1 MTNEALAELIQQ
13 GGNDELYR
21 IDRREMRR
29 LRLRKP
35 AILWEKVQRLLFAK
49 AERYYSAYSEPLRRY
64 GYDVQDIRQ
73 ECYSA
78 MLAAIKWYKPDK
90 EYKFTTY
97 LNYSLKHTIRGLYSG
112 KNDALNQAATMSLE
126 QPIGEGGDG
135 DELTV
140 ADTVA
145 DDTAAQTFEQIEL
158 CDYFKPL
165 YEALETLTEKQRNM
179 IQTLYFDGLSIN
191 EAAAQFGVSRQAVRS
206 LEGAALRTLRSGKV
220 GVKLRDTY
228 GEDYGYYDSLRRT
241 DAYHKSYAAFLSSHS
256 SEVEDAA
263 LANITREYR
272 TALPL

>member
-1 MTNEALAELIQQ
+1 MTNEQLAVFIQQ
-13 GGNDELYR
+13 GGNDEL
-21 IDRREMRR
+21 I
-29 LRLRKP
+29 P
-35 AILWEKVQRLLFAK
+35 ILWEKVQRVLFAK
-49 AERYYSAYSEPLRRY
+49 AERYYSAYSEALRRY
-64 GYDVQDIRQ
+64 GFDIQDIRQ

-97 LNYSLKHTIRGLYSG
+97 LNYALKHTIRRLYSG

-126 QPIGEGGDG
+126 QPIGDG

-165 YEALETLTEKQRNM
+165 YEALETLTERQQDIIRLRYFEGLNARQSAEKLGICPQRA
-179 IQTLYFDGLSIN
+179 S
-191 EAAAQFGVSRQAVRS
+191 S
-206 LEGAALRTLRSGKV
+206 LEGEALR
-220 GVKLRDTY
+220 KLRNGKIGIQLRRIY
-228 GEDYGYYDSLRRT
+228 GEDYGYYDGLRRT
-241 DAYHKSYAAFLSSHS
+241 EAYHKSYTAFLSSHS

-263 LANITREYR
+263 LANIMQEHRIS
-272 TALPL
+272 LPLSVSK

>member
-1 MTNEALAELIQQ
+1 MTNEQLAVFIQQ
-13 GGNDELYR
+13 GENNEL
-21 IDRREMRR
+21 
-29 LRLRKP
+29 LP
-35 AILWEKVQRLLFAK
+35 ILWEKVQRVLFAK

-64 GYDVQDIRQ
+64 GYDVQDVRQ

-90 EYKFTTY
+90 GYKFTTY
-97 LNYSLKHTIRGLYSG
+97 LNYALKHTIRGLYSG

-165 YEALETLTEKQRNM
+165 YEALETLTERQQDIIR
-179 IQTLYFDGLSIN
+179 LRYFDGFN
-191 EAAAQFGVSRQAVRS
+191 ARQSAERLGICPQRASS
-206 LEGAALRTLRSGKV
+206 LEGEAVRKLRSGEV
-220 GVKLRDTY
+220 GAQLRRIY
-228 GEDYGYYDSLRRT
+228 GADYGYYDGPRRT
-241 DAYHKSYAAFLSSHS
+241 EAHHKSYIAFLSSRS

-263 LANITREYR
+263 LANIMRECNDLAA
-272 TALPL
+272 TNV

>member
-13 GGNDELYR
+13 GENDEL
-21 IDRREMRR
+21 
-29 LRLRKP
+29 LP
-35 AILWEKVQRLLFAK
+35 ILWEMVQRVLFAK

-64 GYDVQDIRQ
+64 GYDVQDVRQ

-90 EYKFTTY
+90 GYKFTTY
-97 LNYSLKHTIRGLYSG
+97 LNYALKHTIRGLYSG

-126 QPIGEGGDG
+126 QPIGEGSDG

-165 YEALETLTEKQRNM
+165 YEALETLTEKQRNV
-179 IQTLYFDGLSIN
+179 IQMLYFDGLSVK
-191 EAAAQFGVSRQAVRS
+191 ETASQLDMLYQGVRS
-206 LEGAALRTLRSGKV
+206 LEGAALRTLRSGV
-220 GVKLRDTY
+220 LGRKLRDTY
-228 GEDYGYYDSLRRT
+228 GADYGYYDGLRRT
-241 DAYHKSYAAFLSSHS
+241 EAYHKSYAAFLTSHS